1 MKKSVLIVAI
11 KSDHGGELKN

>member
-1 MKKSVLIVAI
+1 MKKSVLIVVI